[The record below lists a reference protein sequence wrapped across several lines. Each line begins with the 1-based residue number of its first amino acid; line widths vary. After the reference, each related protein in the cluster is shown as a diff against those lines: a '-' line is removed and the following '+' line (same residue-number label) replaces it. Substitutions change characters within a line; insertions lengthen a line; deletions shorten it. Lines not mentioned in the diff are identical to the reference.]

1 VAVPKAA
8 KTTDD
13 NRATDIQLWQ
23 EACCQPGALQTP
35 TCRMDYLMKPSVEH
49 QHRKHYFRS
58 ILLSAWYFL
67 AGASGQFA
75 SRDYCH
81 DQQWDY
87 KSKICSGESE
97 EDSSRPTV
105 QCATPASREYINNE
119 ASRMQIL
126 QGGVD
131 IPIQGPVWFGYI
143 LLQPNQIANM
153 KTSHASTPLQS
164 PKLHYLLKGQ
174 TETWGKWKGKTLS
187 RVQHTCTVRTT
198 SSSDLGINQ
207 KQRQWKVSAL
217 ISWPQ
222 KLLIRKCNKT

>member
-1 VAVPKAA
+1 MIIVQQTYSSDKRPAA
-8 KTTDD
+8 NLELCRPPPAGWITSWSQVLNTSTENTTS
-13 NRATDIQLWQ
+13 
-23 EACCQPGALQTP
+23 EVYCCRLG
-35 TCRMDYLMKPSVEH
+35 
-49 QHRKHYFRS
+49 
-58 ILLSAWYFL
+58 IFL
-67 AGASGQFA
+67 ARASGQFA

-105 QCATPASREYINNE
+105 QCATPASKEYINNE

-217 ISWPQ
+217 ITWPQ